1 MIFPG
6 RGFSVVFRQCLR
18 KSGKGAIFGE
28 LGKTAQA
35 APSMTAFPRV
45 VSPGIGLHKEEEKNE
60 NSAVHLMSRGQ
71 KKRGAAIYAGGV
83 FWNDGARR
91 VARENRSRNCFVG
104 AAITEAQSEKAPIIF
119 PPHLPVQV
127 PFGGMALFPA
137 GENDPMKNPGENL
150 NVAAPAFRR

>member
-6 RGFSVVFRQCLR
+6 RGFSVVFQRCLR
-18 KSGKGAIFGE
+18 KSEKGAIFGE

-83 FWNDGARR
+83 FWNDGRQARCK
-91 VARENRSRNCFVG
+91 REQVSKLFRGGRNNG
-104 AAITEAQSEKAPIIF
+104 SAK
-119 PPHLPVQV
+119 
-127 PFGGMALFPA
+127 
-137 GENDPMKNPGENL
+137 
-150 NVAAPAFRR
+150 

>member
-1 MIFPG
+1 MQA
-6 RGFSVVFRQCLR
+6 VF
-18 KSGKGAIFGE
+18 FGT
-28 LGKTAQA
+28 TA
-35 APSMTAFPRV
+35 
-45 VSPGIGLHKEEEKNE
+45 
-60 NSAVHLMSRGQ
+60 
-71 KKRGAAIYAGGV
+71 
-83 FWNDGARR
+83 ARR

-104 AAITEAQSEKAPIIF
+104 AATAEAQSEKAPIIF